1 VLALSVVLIP
11 GAVFLGTLYAGRT
24 VYVGGIVWGVD
35 EFPGLVQFYYRVG
48 PVGYSL
54 VGVVA
59 LAGIV
64 AFWPLR
70 ARVVSVLGAGALLLV
85 SVFFYGAAVLD
96 CSRLIHCVV
105 EGTRVSTP
113 RGSVPV
119 EELRP
124 GDSVWTRTPRG
135 SQQLGRVKSIRKC
148 RAGGY
153 LKISLQNGATL
164 RVTDSQPI
172 AAAGSWRMA
181 ARVRPDDTIHTLQGT
196 MAVASVTRV
205 QAPVTVYDLTVEPN
219 HNYFADG
226 CLVHNKI
233 LRLSA
238 GDESPFDKRVG
249 LRADP
254 LPEDS
259 VE

>member
-1 VLALSVVLIP
+1 MRFLLALSVVLIP
-11 GAVFLGTLYAGRT
+11 GAAFLGTLYAGRT

-85 SVFFYGAAVLD
+85 SVFF
-96 CSRLIHCVV
+96 C
-105 EGTRVSTP
+105 
-113 RGSVPV
+113 
-119 EELRP
+119 
-124 GDSVWTRTPRG
+124 
-135 SQQLGRVKSIRKC
+135 
-148 RAGGY
+148 
-153 LKISLQNGATL
+153 
-164 RVTDSQPI
+164 
-172 AAAGSWRMA
+172 
-181 ARVRPDDTIHTLQGT
+181 
-196 MAVASVTRV
+196 
-205 QAPVTVYDLTVEPN
+205 
-219 HNYFADG
+219 FANG

-238 GDESPFDKRVG
+238 GDESPFDKRVD